1 MMKTFLK
8 CVGVFALMIVAV
20 IALNVWSLIK
30 KGNDSPIYASE
41 EEIEEAVGQ
50 MGDGIMDG
58 GFYLDGKVYQ
68 LPITVADMAENGWL
82 IEETLNMKYEKFPAN
97 TVTNFMNVHNSND
110 KQKIIS
116 VILVNPYKEKLALDD
131 VLIEKLVM
139 GTINANKVVLPQGI
153 TWKSTPEEVKSA
165 YGEPSTE
172 SKDSLVYEDETWEIT
187 IWLKTS
193 ESGKTTISDIRYS
206 LKD

>member
-1 MMKTFLK
+1 MKKFLK
-8 CVGVFALMIVAV
+8 IVGIFVLIFIVI
-20 IALNVWSLIK
+20 IALNVFSLMK
-30 KGNDSPIYASE
+30 KGNKSTLHASE

-68 LPITVADMAENGWL
+68 LPVTVADMAESGWL

-97 TVTNFMNVHNSND
+97 TVTNSMNVHNSND

-116 VILVNPYKEKLALDD
+116 VVLINPYEEEQALDD
-131 VLIEKLVM
+131 VFIEHLSM
-139 GTINANKVVLPQGI
+139 GTFTANKVVLPQGI
-153 TWKSTPEEVKSA
+153 TWKSTLEEVKKA
-165 YGEPSTE
+165 YGEPAKE
-172 SKDSLVYEDETWEIT
+172 SGDSLVYEDEIWQIT
-187 IWLKTS
+187 IRFNTG
-193 ESGKTTISDIRYS
+193 ESGKTTMSDVSYR